1 MSCKAYFDGS
11 CYLNDCG
18 IGYVIRNSDGSPI
31 YKSAEYAG
39 RGDALRA
46 EYLALMALLQRLALL
61 NIDKAVIHG
70 DSRTVVFQV
79 NGLMGFRRTNR
90 HRKVILRSRR
100 YLKDHPGW
108 RLKWVPRT
116 ENGLADALATEGLSS
131 ARSGMTGTNQIQEIT
146 SLTQF
151 ECHFV

>member
-1 MSCKAYFDGS
+1 MSCKSYFDGS

-46 EYLALMALLQRLALL
+46 EFLALMALLQRLALL
-61 NIDKAVIHG
+61 NIDNAVIHG
-70 DSRTVVFQV
+70 DCRTVVCQV

-90 HRKVILRSRR
+90 HRKAILRSRR

-108 RLKWVPRT
+108 RLKWVPRA

-131 ARSGMTGTNQIQEIT
+131 ARTGIIGANQRQGVIYP
-146 SLTQF
+146 TQF
-151 ECHFV
+151 ECHFP